1 MYLKNKIIPLDAF
14 VLTNVLLTY
23 IGNKKESGRRS
34 DVVKRP
40 DREYGEML
48 YSELKCKDVIN
59 TRDCKKLGRVCD
71 LEFDPCSGC
80 ISKIMVPGCNKIL
93 NFLNCE
99 PNIVIPFKNIC
110 QIGPDIILV
119 DIPC

>member
-1 MYLKNKIIPLDAF
+1 
-14 VLTNVLLTY
+14 
-23 IGNKKESGRRS
+23 
-34 DVVKRP
+34 
-40 DREYGEML
+40 ML
-48 YSELKCKDVIN
+48 YSELKCKDVVNIK
-59 TRDCKKLGRVCD
+59 DCRKLGKVCD

-80 ISKIMVPGCNKIL
+80 ICKIMVPGCNRVL

-99 PNIVIPFKNIC
+99 PEIVIPFKDIR